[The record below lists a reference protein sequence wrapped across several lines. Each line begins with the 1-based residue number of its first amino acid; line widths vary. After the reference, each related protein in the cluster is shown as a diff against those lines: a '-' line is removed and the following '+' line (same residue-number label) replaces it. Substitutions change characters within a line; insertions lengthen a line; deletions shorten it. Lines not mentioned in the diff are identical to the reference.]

1 MKGLVEKLGPFL
13 LSDSLRYQTLS
24 ISSALPEFIPV
35 VKRFQIV
42 LRQGRSNHYD
52 VDSSILCF
60 DFNFFCALLAVIAT
74 LFFIAA
80 FIFPLNQ
87 TRASWKSHLK
97 NSPTKS
103 MHLLQIRSALAAS
116 RTMALSLCKNR
127 LVTICKRLAIRTCC
141 SYATATGM
149 CTRNSSPSRPSCFQ
163 RRNWRQ
169 HP

>member
-60 DFNFFCALLAVIAT
+60 DFNFFVHYLQSSRLSS
-74 LFFIAA
+74 L
-80 FIFPLNQ
+80 
-87 TRASWKSHLK
+87 
-97 NSPTKS
+97 SP
-103 MHLLQIRSALAAS
+103 H
-116 RTMALSLCKNR
+116 
-127 LVTICKRLAIRTCC
+127 
-141 SYATATGM
+141 
-149 CTRNSSPSRPSCFQ
+149 SSF
-163 RRNWRQ
+163 
-169 HP
+169 H